1 MDGIVI
7 VSVLLCV
14 FACWRWH
21 VNFTLTE
28 LYRSALHHERDKRM
42 ELLGEKVDLQMRLA
56 RMTPVRGSNGR
67 FVSKSLPV
75 YTEGQK
81 VA

>member
-7 VSVLLCV
+7 VSVLTCV

-21 VNFTLTE
+21 ANHELVD
-28 LYRSALHHERDKRM
+28 LYRQALHHERDKRM
-42 ELLGEKVDLQMRLA
+42 ELLGEKVNLQMRLA
-56 RMTPVRGSNGR
+56 RMTPARGAKGR
-67 FVSKSLPV
+67 FVSKSLPL